1 MKTRSPMHIKILVL
15 EIRYL
20 IIVSSDFKHL
30 LELRNKVLKPR
41 TPHILSLQVSAAE
54 DG

>member
-1 MKTRSPMHIKILVL
+1 MHIKILVL

-20 IIVSSDFKHL
+20 TIVSPDIKHL
-30 LELRNKVLKPR
+30 LELRNKVLTPR
-41 TPHILSLQVSAAE
+41 TPDILSLQVSAAE